1 MEAMVPDLSRVPG
14 VLGRIARRRLQL
26 VEAAGPQPSPP
37 PAERPPSFA
46 EALAAPGLSVIAEVK
61 RKSPSEGAI
70 ADLDAAEVARAYAR
84 AGARA
89 VSVLTEPEFFAGSDA
104 DLQAV
109 RAAVALPLLRKDF
122 VVHPLQLDEARA
134 LGASAVLL
142 IVAVLGPLTGAYLEA
157 ARRAGLDALVE
168 VHDEREAELALE
180 AGAEILGVNNRD
192 LTTLRVD
199 LTTAPRV
206 ARHLRALGFAG
217 LLVAESGY
225 RSREELASLEGRFD
239 AVLIGSSLARDP
251 DPGAALRRLLGST

>member
-1 MEAMVPDLSRVPG
+1 MEAMIPDLSRVPG
-14 VLGRIARRRLQL
+14 VLGRIARRRLER
-26 VEAAGPQPSPP
+26 VEAGGLRDARSPAG
-37 PAERPPSFA
+37 RPPSLA

-61 RKSPSEGAI
+61 RKSPSEGEI

-104 DLQAV
+104 DLEAV
-109 RAAVALPLLRKDF
+109 RAAVELPLLRKDF
-122 VVHPLQLDEARA
+122 VVHPSQIDEAVA

-157 ARRAGLDALVE
+157 ARAAGLDALIE

-192 LTTLRVD
+192 LATLRVD
-199 LTTAPRV
+199 LGTAPRV
-206 ARHLRALGFAG
+206 ARHVRALGFDG

-225 RSREELASLEGRFD
+225 RAHEELAPLEGRFD

-251 DPGAALRRLLGST
+251 DPEAALRRLIGSA

>member
-84 AGARA
+84 AG
-89 VSVLTEPEFFAGSDA
+89 SVLTEPEFFAGSDA

-109 RAAVALPLLRKDF
+109 RAAVALPVLRKDF

-142 IVAVLGPLTGAYLEA
+142 IVAVLGPLTGAYMEA

-217 LLVAESGY
+217 RLVAESGY
-225 RSREELASLEGRFD
+225 RSREELVSLEGRFD